1 MLCFKDPVLF
11 FTLCPVTFLNRMR
24 EILED
29 LSQGSK
35 TTALLEGLSSTSKN
49 RGQDVQCSFT
59 VQFSFNIS
67 WVMAD
72 MKTKLN

>member
-1 MLCFKDPVLF
+1 
-11 FTLCPVTFLNRMR
+11 MR